1 MTDAHDHDHDH
12 GPAAAA
18 AWPELGRIAF
28 AALAAAAVWFRIW
41 EPWPRASVIG
51 LLGIAVGGYPIFKE
65 AWENLRARRM
75 TMELSM
81 TLALVAALVVGETF
95 TALVIAVFVLVAE
108 VLEGLTVGRGRR
120 AIHELL
126 DFLPRRVKVRRDGAV
141 REVPAAE
148 VRAGDAV
155 LVDPG
160 ARVPVDGTVTGG
172 HSWVDQATITGES
185 APVEK
190 AAGAP
195 VYAGTI
201 NQSGAL
207 EVRTE
212 RLGRDT
218 SFGKIVEAVEQ
229 AERSRAPV
237 QKTADRYA
245 GYLVYFALACAA
257 LTFLLTRNVRSTISV
272 IIVAGACG
280 IAAGTPLAV
289 LGAIGR
295 AAREG
300 AIVKGGRYLESLWAV
315 DVVAFDKTGTLTL
328 GSPTVLEVAPSPGV
342 AAAELLAA
350 AAIAERRSEH
360 PLGRAIVAAA
370 DRAGLP
376 AAEPE
381 SFDYLP
387 GMGIVAC
394 TRNGRGG
401 EEEIVAGNRA
411 LLAARG
417 LAAPAGTA
425 PGPAGTAPPT
435 APAAPAANVAQAGPR
450 ATERQVASEV
460 LVARGGRLLGT
471 IRVGDAIRPEAA
483 AAVRA
488 LREMRVR
495 TILLTGDGEAI
506 ASAVGAELGLDETRA
521 ALLPGA
527 KMAAVRGMVD
537 GGRQVAM
544 VGDGVNDAPA
554 LTAATVGVAMGSG
567 TDVAR
572 ESADVVLLGN
582 DLGKLVETVRI
593 ARRCRGIIRFN
604 FAGTLAVDTVG
615 VALAACGYLNPL
627 LAAFIHVASELAFI
641 LNSARLLPA
650 VSRAAA
656 PGPAPLARAETA

>member
-1 MTDAHDHDHDH
+1 MTDDHDHDHDH
-12 GPAAAA
+12 AAAV
-18 AWPELGRIAF
+18 AWPELARIAF
-28 AALAAAAVWFRIW
+28 TALTAAAVWFRLW

-65 AWENLRARRM
+65 AWENLGARRM

-81 TLALVAALVVGETF
+81 ALALVAALVVGETF

-108 VLEGLTVGRGRR
+108 ILEGLTVGRGRR
-120 AIHELL
+120 AIRELL
-126 DFLPRRVKVRRDGAV
+126 DFLPRTAMVRRDGAV
-141 REVPAAE
+141 REVAATE

-155 LVDPG
+155 LVNPG

-185 APVEK
+185 APAEK
-190 AAGAP
+190 AAGAT

-207 EVRTE
+207 EVRAE

-218 SFGKIVEAVEQ
+218 SFGKIVEAVER

-328 GSPTVLEVAPSPGV
+328 GSPTVLEVAPAPGV
-342 AAAELLAA
+342 AAADLLAA

-360 PLGRAIVAAA
+360 PLGKAIVAEA

-376 AAEPE
+376 ATEPE

-387 GMGIVAC
+387 GKGIVAR
-394 TRNGRGG
+394 TRTRRRE
-401 EEEIVAGNRA
+401 EEEIVAGTSA
-411 LLAARG
+411 LLATHGLAVPARG
-417 LAAPAGTA
+417 A
-425 PGPAGTAPPT
+425 
-435 APAAPAANVAQAGPR
+435 AQAGGPR
-450 ATERQVASEV
+450 GAERQVASEV
-460 LVARGGRLLGT
+460 LVARGGRLLGA

-483 AAVRA
+483 AAVGA
-488 LREMRVR
+488 LRQMGIR

-506 ASAVGAELGLDETRA
+506 AAAVGAELGLDETRA
-521 ALLPGA
+521 ALLPEA
-527 KMAAVRGMVD
+527 KMAAVRDMVD
-537 GGRQVAM
+537 RGRRVAM

-582 DLGKLVETVRI
+582 DLGKFVETVRI

-604 FAGTLAVDTVG
+604 FAGTLGVDALG
-615 VALAACGYLNPL
+615 VALAAFGYLNPL

-650 VSRAAA
+650 VSKAAA
-656 PGPAPLARAETA
+656 PVRSPLVQAEPV